1 MLGKAGRQD
10 AVIKGLKQGTVDVM
24 TFQEPVTSALLRTG
38 LVATL
43 YDLNTRESTVRVLG
57 APFPAQSLLT
67 SPGFIQEHP
76 DTVQHLVNAFVRTMR
91 FVNRHRAEEIAAK
104 LPPGY
109 FAGKNR
115 DAEIEFI
122 RNTLPTYAK
131 GDYSFPQAAVQLA
144 AEINLSSRFDQ
155 SEEGQWRA
163 TGDKSR
169 VRVSELYTN
178 SFVNKGMQEIR

>member
-1 MLGKAGRQD
+1 
-10 AVIKGLKQGTVDVM
+10 
-24 TFQEPVTSALLRTG
+24 
-38 LVATL
+38 
-43 YDLNTRESTVRVLG
+43 
-57 APFPAQSLLT
+57 
-67 SPGFIQEHP
+67 
-76 DTVQHLVNAFVRTMR
+76 MR

-122 RNTLPTYAK
+122 RNTLPTYAR